1 MFAKALTD
9 RNNTFGTRIGPE
21 FHYWEAFEMIFFRDE
36 ESEVFV
42 FDAIQRAMECSGAI
56 FSMRSLELLLNA
68 GELYKSALAKLGVN
82 REYVVDLTA
91 RCWELHPIVYR
102 GGTATPE

>member
-1 MFAKALTD
+1 
-9 RNNTFGTRIGPE
+9 
-21 FHYWEAFEMIFFRDE
+21 MIFFRDE
-36 ESEVFV
+36 ESEFFV

-56 FSMRSLELLLNA
+56 LSMRSLELLLNA

-82 REYVVDLTA
+82 REYVVDLTV